1 MKILKKVLVGILAGV
16 MVLGS
21 LLSAEAKET
30 SQGQP
35 SVSQDGISI
44 QILSDQES
52 YEKGDTAIVT
62 AIITN
67 TNNFTVKNVAVKGI
81 LPEGLVLAE
90 EAPATVNCEELA
102 PGETVQLEVKVK
114 LPEEGGEDSGQD
126 EEKNPEQGGEN
137 EPEQGGESPETGSP
151 QNHVGMAMMILLIT
165 GGAVAAGV
173 LVIRKKQW
181 KKGISLFLCAA
192 LLLPSLP
199 VIPASAQEMNGQL
212 EASRALKFEEKEYLY
227 VVQVSYEI
235 SDETT
240 PAPEVEDMEMFHV
253 KFGDSASEA
262 EAALTFEGESSVE
275 TVHASVG
282 ALEDD
287 YTVRSLSGEDGR
299 MKMEFPMSSGAN
311 ATLEFQEI
319 HQRDDAFFAYDI
331 YVNGEKVYTRTYE
344 PLSDGPNHF
353 FVEVEA
359 SLLDASGNNT
369 LEIVSRSENTLRLN
383 QLWIYSDFET
393 ILEKEGA
400 YRPMEVSLFTPKLS
414 YEDYDA
420 DLELLR
426 NLQAEYSGY
435 DLYTLGFGFDFL
447 YMHLETKELQERL
460 DYLMRLSIETGV
472 PFHLSV
478 NSWWGGTP
486 HGYDGQGNKWTDI
499 LYNQIVYD
507 PLNVTGLGNW
517 QLSTPNQWSDT
528 PWLTMNNDYYN
539 EVRENRVEEVAEY
552 ISTLSAEYR
561 AGGNYVPPMTIFTE
575 NEPLYWP
582 YSAFNASPDARAD
595 FGVDIIADAAA
606 DGVTLNPEDGIS
618 DEERMWMYKNLNRY
632 VAGIG
637 SAMAEGLGHDAIVVD
652 NGEIMY
658 PEYQLVENAY
668 SHMFLQNEDPI
679 PDMNQGM
686 WETHML
692 EDIRFGGEWAG
703 EQDSRYLD
711 YIAARG
717 RFSDVN
723 AEHGSMD
730 LSNPTLLEQAY
741 AAGSNHVTIY
751 NFLSG
756 DAGYINSADEI
767 ADAQVTVNEYARTS
781 GFLSFNSKELTTQGI
796 LVGMEDVHT
805 EPLGFQ
811 YVLTPSKADGSS
823 VTFLIEDDGAPLEHG
838 LLMKLNGRILSG
850 MNANCRI
857 EVLLGESED
866 SMAKV
871 MELSEITPSAIDL
884 SPYMDGAMEQVY
896 VKLVL
901 HTDGN
906 PSLYSWTCLKDITF
920 QIPSGLSSGHT
931 SGTEYTYRQMRSRNL
946 WVTYRADALRMLE
959 NYEKAAGQDSNF
971 HQASSL
977 IESGHYVSAYE
988 YLVKVLS
995 ETLPAKY
1002 TVKGGGTLG
1011 KYPVE
1016 VKAETENSI
1025 VDITLTEMGESLG
1038 FTLSSQV
1045 PETVTIIWKDIKNGK
1060 YRVETGENGI
1070 YHIIA
1075 DENGTL
1081 TAQNHQLEMK
1091 LTSAAHYTKNYP
1103 DQFEAM
1109 FDSVKDGYLNIQ
1121 SHNVAIGECVNSVAL
1136 KLAENVIIVRGEY
1149 GADDSQYVK
1158 VPVTA
1163 LLQGDKLELTLN
1175 DADEVVA
1182 VRASY
1187 GRMQGTVV
1195 SVEYPQIQGEASNAF
1210 ITIRDKAGE
1219 EHRFE
1224 LGSEAVF
1231 DYPSRTGSNILT
1243 SKLDDYGLPAGEEI
1257 TVFYT
1262 PYNENREEGL
1272 YRVLKLTQ
1280 PYEVVLEE
1288 NFETDSWKD
1297 SALEYDNVT
1306 SMPLDS
1312 NYTYKVL
1319 APVSGSGSIIWQLDN
1334 NGVPFGW
1341 INVQFS
1347 GRCIMGSSLKWYT
1360 STDKE
1365 TWELVADYSGPDWQS
1380 NTNMVDILLENVEA
1394 TEIYIKCEMVSGFE
1408 TWSSIN
1414 DISIKKMASDHDVEK
1429 AELKTETNSISQYE
1443 ELAYSLTLTYDDG
1456 MVSNASGAKVTFV
1469 SSDPSVIA
1477 VQGDTLKAV
1486 ETGIAA
1492 LYAVVEYSGK
1502 TVVTNTVSVTV
1513 NKVQKLTGATLSLE
1527 KTSVMEGEKLPY
1539 EIALAY
1545 DGEGLPVE
1553 DSEVSVSFEF
1563 TNPEVVS
1570 YEDGKLTA
1578 VSAGSTEVYVVAQL
1592 HGTTVRS
1599 EPVTID
1605 VTRIDWTELCNYD
1618 YEQAEEFSTEI
1629 PGAWSSSNVRIE
1641 KIEATA
1647 GLNEQGVAAL
1657 PDPETTPDW
1666 DARVQG
1672 DVVYKLTA
1680 PEEVFENLKIE
1691 YSGRSIMD
1699 AIMTISISEN
1709 GEDGWQEISFM
1720 NSAADNIHYN
1730 TVRTL
1735 NLSEYA
1741 AGKSEIYVKFTFSP
1755 TRFTWCWLNSFAA
1768 FSGKMSRGS

>member
-16 MVLGS
+16 VVFGS
-21 LLSAEAKET
+21 MLSAGAKET
-30 SQGQP
+30 PGEQP
-35 SVSQDGISI
+35 SVNQDGISV

-52 YEKGDTAIVT
+52 YEKGDTAEVT
-62 AIITN
+62 AIVTN
-67 TNNFTVKNVAVKGI
+67 TNNFTVKNVAVQGV

-90 EAPATVNCEELA
+90 GETSVSCKELA
-102 PGETVQLEVKVK
+102 PGESVQLQVKVK
-114 LPEEGGEDSGQD
+114 LPKEDGGTSGGDNGEDPEGGE
-126 EEKNPEQGGEN
+126 N
-137 EPEQGGESPETGSP
+137 SPQTGSP
-151 QNHVGMAMMILLIT
+151 ENHIMTAIILLLIA
-165 GGAVAAGV
+165 GSAVTAGV

-181 KKGISLFLCAA
+181 KKGVSLFLCVA
-192 LLLPSLP
+192 LLLPALP
-199 VIPASAQEMNGQL
+199 VIPAFAQETSGQL
-212 EASRALKFEEKEYLY
+212 EASRGLKFGDTEYLY
-227 VVQVSYEI
+227 TVQVSYEI
-235 SDETT
+235 SDDTT
-240 PAPEVEDMEMFHV
+240 PPPEVEDVEMFHV
-253 KFGDSASEA
+253 DLGDSASEA

-282 ALEDD
+282 SLEDD

-299 MKMEFPMSSGAN
+299 IKMEFPMSSGAD

-353 FVEVEA
+353 FVEVGA
-359 SLLDASGNNT
+359 SLLNDSGKNT

-383 QLWIYSDFET
+383 QIWIYSDFET
-393 ILEKEGA
+393 VLENEGA

-414 YEDYDA
+414 YEDYEA
-420 DLELLR
+420 DLEVIR
-426 NLQAEYSGY
+426 SLQAEYSGY
-435 DLYTLGFGFDFL
+435 DLYTLGLGFDFL

-460 DYLMRLSIETGV
+460 DYLMRLSVETGI

-486 HGYDGQGNKWTDI
+486 HGYDGQGNMWTDI
-499 LYNQIVYD
+499 KYNQVVYD
-507 PLNVTGLGNW
+507 PLDVTGMGNW
-517 QLSTPNQWSDT
+517 QLSTPNQWSNT

-561 AGGNYVPPMTIFTE
+561 AQGKSVPPMTIFTE

-595 FGVDIIADAAA
+595 FGVDIIEDAAA

-652 NGEIMY
+652 NGEIIY

-751 NFLSG
+751 NFVNG

-767 ADAQVTVNEYARTS
+767 ANSQVTVNEYARTS
-781 GFLSFNSKELTTQGI
+781 GFLSFNSKELTTGGI

-823 VTFLIEDDGAPLEHG
+823 VTFLVEDNGAPLEHG

-857 EVLLGESED
+857 EVLLGESDD
-866 SMAKV
+866 STEKV

-931 SGTEYTYRQMRSRNL
+931 SGTEYTYREMRSRNL

-959 NYEKAAGQDSNF
+959 DYEETAGQDSNF
-971 HQASSL
+971 QEASAL

-1002 TVKGGGTLG
+1002 TVKGSGTLG

-1016 VKAETENSI
+1016 VKAETEDSI
-1025 VDITLTEMGESLG
+1025 VDITLTEVGESLG
-1038 FTLSSQV
+1038 FTLSSQAAQ
-1045 PETVTIIWKDIKNGK
+1045 TVTMVWKDIKNGK
-1060 YRVETGENGI
+1060 YRLETGADGT
-1070 YHIIA
+1070 YRVAA
-1075 DENGTL
+1075 DENGNL
-1081 TAQNHQLEMK
+1081 TARDHQLELE
-1091 LTSAAHYTKNYP
+1091 LTSAPHYNKDYP
-1103 DQFEAM
+1103 DQFEAVL
-1109 FDSVKDGYLNIQ
+1109 DSVNGGYLNIQ
-1121 SHNVAIGECVNSVAL
+1121 SHNAAIGECVNSVAL
-1136 KLAENVIIVRGEY
+1136 KLAENAIIVRGEY
-1149 GADDSQYVK
+1149 GADDSQYAK
-1158 VPVTA
+1158 VPASA

-1195 SVEYPQIQGEASNAF
+1195 SVEYPKIKGEASNAF
-1210 ITIRDKAGE
+1210 ITIKDEKGD

-1243 SKLDDYGLPAGEEI
+1243 SKLDDYGLPEGEEI

-1262 PYNENREEGL
+1262 PYNENREEGV

-1280 PYEVVLEE
+1280 PYEIILNET
-1288 NFETDSWKD
+1288 FETDSWKD
-1297 SALEYDNVT
+1297 SALEYDNVEPR
-1306 SMPLDS
+1306 PLDS

-1319 APVSGSGSIIWQLDN
+1319 APASTNSTGSIIWELDN
-1334 NGVPFGW
+1334 NGLPFGW

-1347 GRCIMGSSLKWYT
+1347 GRSIMGSSLKWFT

-1365 TWELVADYSGPDWQS
+1365 TWTQVADYSGPDWQS
-1380 NTNMVDILLENVEA
+1380 NTTFVDILLEDVE
-1394 TEIYIKCEMVSGFE
+1394 ESKIYVKCEMTCGADY
-1408 TWSSIN
+1408 TWSSVN
-1414 DISIKKMASDHDVEK
+1414 DIQIKKMASDHDVEK
-1429 AELKTETNSISQYE
+1429 AELKTESDTLDQYE

-1456 MVSNASGAKVTFV
+1456 IVSDASGAKVTFV
-1469 SSDPSVIA
+1469 SSDPSVIS
-1477 VQGDTLKAV
+1477 VQGDTLKGVNPGKASV
-1486 ETGIAA
+1486 
-1492 LYAVVEYSGK
+1492 YAVVEYSGK
-1502 TVVTNTVSVTV
+1502 TVVTNTVSITV
-1513 NKVQKLTGATLSLE
+1513 NKVQQLTGASLSLE
-1527 KTSVMEGEKLPY
+1527 KTSVMEGETLPY
-1539 EIALAY
+1539 EVSFTY
-1545 DGEGLPVE
+1545 DGEGTPVE
-1553 DSEVSVSFEF
+1553 DSQVAFSFEF
-1563 TNPEVVS
+1563 TNPDVVS
-1570 YEDGKLTA
+1570 YKDGKLTTA
-1578 VSAGSTEVYVVAQL
+1578 SAGSTEVYVVAQL

-1599 EPVTID
+1599 EPVAVT
-1605 VTRIDWTELCNYD
+1605 VTRIDWTELCKYD
-1618 YEQAEEFSTEI
+1618 YEDLEEFSTEV
-1629 PGAWSSSNVRIE
+1629 PGVYSSNNIRIE
-1641 KIEATA
+1641 KIEP
-1647 GLNEQGVAAL
+1647 GVGFNEQGICAL

-1680 PEEVFENLKIE
+1680 PEGAFEHLKIE
-1691 YSGRSIMD
+1691 YSGR
-1699 AIMTISISEN
+1699 AIMGGDMILSISEN
-1709 GEDGWQEISFM
+1709 AEDWQQASVMTNDE
-1720 NSAADNIHYN
+1720 IHYN
-1730 TVRTL
+1730 TIRTL

-1741 AGKSEIYVKFTFSP
+1741 AGKSEIYVKFTFNP

-1768 FSGKMSRGS
+1768 FSGKTSGEA